1 VKNKVF
7 GSGKR
12 DAEKKG
18 SDQNPLPPQN
28 RLPPSNQRRYDT
40 SERTQAEEIKADARG
55 QFARRRSASN
65 PGGLHSANPVV
76 LSGDGDATQPVRKNQ
91 DLRQGN
97 RAAVAISTEKLNA
110 SNDK

>member
-1 VKNKVF
+1 MKNKVF

-12 DAEKKG
+12 DAEKIG
-18 SDQNPLPPQN
+18 SDQHQ
-28 RLPPSNQRRYDT
+28 LPPSDQRRYET

-55 QFARRRSASN
+55 QFARRRNASN

-91 DLRQGN
+91 DLRQRN
-97 RAAVAISTEKLNA
+97 RPAVAIPIEKLNA

>member
-1 VKNKVF
+1 MKNKVF
-7 GSGKR
+7 GGGKR

-18 SDQNPLPPQN
+18 SDQHQ
-28 RLPPSNQRRYDT
+28 LPPSDQRTYDT
-40 SERTQAEEIKADARG
+40 RTHAEEIKADARG
-55 QFARRRSASN
+55 QFARRRNASN

-91 DLRQGN
+91 DLRQRN
-97 RAAVAISTEKLNA
+97 RAAVAIPIEDLNA